1 MTNIVKADTKTIRGL
16 MASDIVKSKFTEIL
30 GKNGPS
36 FMSAVTTLATTT
48 KLSECE
54 PKSILSAAIAAASLD
69 LQVTPSLG
77 FAALVPYNSKN
88 GKVAQFQVM
97 SKGLIQLALRSGQF
111 RSINVTEIYEGEFGF
126 ENRLTGE
133 INLSG
138 ERKSDKIIGYA
149 AYFELLNGFCKSLYM
164 TVDKVREHGKRY
176 SKTYTSPASPWV
188 TNFDAMA
195 KKTVLKLLLSRYAPL
210 SIQMQ
215 SAISRDQSVLKT
227 DENLEIG
234 EILYEDYGEVAT
246 SELDEEVTA
255 TRRTQKKEEPQ
266 TTENK

>member
-1 MTNIVKADTKTIRGL
+1 M
-16 MASDIVKSKFTEIL
+16 
-30 GKNGPS
+30 
-36 FMSAVTTLATTT
+36 
-48 KLSECE
+48 
-54 PKSILSAAIAAASLD
+54 
-69 LQVTPSLG
+69 
-77 FAALVPYNSKN
+77 
-88 GKVAQFQVM
+88 
-97 SKGLIQLALRSGQF
+97 
-111 RSINVTEIYEGEFGF
+111 TEIYEGEFGF

-138 ERKSDKIIGYA
+138 ERESDKIIGYA

-210 SIQMQ
+210 SVQMQ

-246 SELDEEVTA
+246 TELEEGVTA